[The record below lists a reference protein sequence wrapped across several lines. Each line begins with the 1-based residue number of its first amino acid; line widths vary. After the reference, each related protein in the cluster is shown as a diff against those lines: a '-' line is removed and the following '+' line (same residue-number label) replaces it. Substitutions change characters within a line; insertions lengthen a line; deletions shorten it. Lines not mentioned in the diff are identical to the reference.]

1 MDAPSP
7 DEIFSR
13 YRCQELNGIDIERLD
28 HPGDVVESASL
39 AAVDL
44 PKTNY
49 QLALPDDVIRQSL
62 SSLQVE
68 GVICACS
75 KHQQILPSGER
86 AGFCIGDGAGIG
98 KGRQISACI
107 LENFLR
113 GRSKHLWISTS
124 NDLYFDAC
132 RDMKD
137 LRAHIPVIKSL
148 QDLEQRLNKP
158 SQGILFTT
166 YATLASRN
174 NNCLRMRQ
182 IIDWL
187 GGDSW
192 DGVLVFD
199 EAHKAKHGSTK
210 EGQGTLAASSVL
222 YLQSH
227 LPKARVL
234 YCSATGISDIRNMAY
249 LSRIQLY
256 GPGTPFATFDDLVAK
271 LANKDM
277 SILEMLAQELKLN
290 GFYVARNFS
299 YAGAEF
305 EDMHV
310 HLSES
315 QMVMYNDAVALLGE
329 IRDGMEEAAAL
340 TRSDNAWNRAFW
352 GSVQRFFRILCVS
365 MKVDAVIE
373 EAKRSLEEG
382 FAIVIGLQ
390 STGEAAIESLDVKP
404 GRSYNLVSVTREILL
419 NLVGNHFPVMTKDG
433 SMSTAAVEMV
443 TRLRDALI
451 EKILAANLPG
461 NFLDELIDGLGG
473 PEHVAE
479 LTGRRGRLVRES
491 KHSWKYELRASD
503 SEIDSINVRENQLFN
518 DGKKLV
524 AIVSDAASTGISLHA
539 SRKVNNQRRRIHYT
553 IELPWSA
560 DKAIQQMGR
569 SHRSNQTSAPVYR
582 LVFTNVGGEKRFA
595 AAVAKRLQSLG
606 ALTRGDRRASGF
618 NMQSFHYDSPA
629 GKRALRI
636 MFDHIVAQAPVLPQG
651 ISPGIFDSLQDG
663 KQCDIAS
670 VHATLRKLIDSMGLT
685 DVPRSS
691 RKSGESDVI
700 KKFLN
705 RLLAIPIQDQQTL
718 FLYFE
723 AILNEEMRRE
733 MYSEGQISFSKVS
746 REREPVELWKDDIS
760 GLETIRHDL
769 LMDRG
774 TSWDEALSLL
784 QSQSTEIET
793 NGFYQSKRPLRGSSI
808 HPVCLILLSKTS
820 KKFGIIRPATG
831 KATAELFEHEIKSK
845 YVSISSE
852 SAKERWESSFET
864 SQATCIHG
872 GGCQLGSKCIV
883 GRRLLPTTLLSGS
896 VVRIWDVLE
905 LVLHKHERTLT
916 RVERSMRVLRIDS
929 LDGDSGQSVVGLRY
943 PRQLLPEV
951 IEILQSKQTSGG
963 ANRGQRASLI
973 EAISPINPGYMKRA
987 FVEPQRSIKSFFGKA
1002 NSNGSHSKKARA
1014 EISPSTIG
1022 KIREMGFSETQARR
1036 ALARS
1041 NNSLSQAI
1049 EYLIENN
1056 FVDLS

>member
-1 MDAPSP
+1 MDTPSS

-13 YRCQELNGIDIERLD
+13 YRCQNLNGIDVEKLD

-44 PKTNY
+44 PKTDY
-49 QLALPDDVIRQSL
+49 QLALPNDVIRQSL

-68 GVICACS
+68 GVIYACS
-75 KHQQILPSGER
+75 KHQEILPSGER

-137 LRAHIPVIKSL
+137 LGAHIPVIKSL
-148 QDLEQRLNKP
+148 QDLEERLNKP

-174 NNCLRMRQ
+174 NNSLRMRQ
-182 IIDWL
+182 IVEWL

-210 EGQGTLAASSVL
+210 KGQGTFVASSVL
-222 YLQSH
+222 SLQKS

-305 EDMHV
+305 EDMQV
-310 HLSES
+310 NLSES
-315 QMVMYNDAVALLGE
+315 QIAMYDGAVALLGD

-340 TRSDNAWNRAFW
+340 TGSDNAWNRAFW
-352 GSVQRFFRILCVS
+352 GTVQRFFKILCVS
-365 MKVDAVIE
+365 MKVDAVMQ
-373 EAKRSLEEG
+373 EAKQSLEQG
-382 FAIVIGLQ
+382 YAIVIGLQ
-390 STGEAAIESLDVKP
+390 STGEAAVESLDLKP

-419 NLVGNHFPVMTKDG
+419 NLVRNHFPFGKDRKL
-433 SMSTAAVEMV
+433 SAAAADMV
-443 TRLRDALI
+443 GEKRDALV
-451 EKILAANLPG
+451 ENILSANLPG

-473 PEHVAE
+473 PDHVAE
-479 LTGRRGRLVRES
+479 LTGRRGRLVKES
-491 KHSWKYELRASD
+491 KNSWKYELRASD

-539 SRKVNNQRRRIHYT
+539 SRKVSNQRRRIHYT

-636 MFDHIVAQAPVLPQG
+636 MFDHILAQAPVLPPG
-651 ISPGIFDSLQDG
+651 ISPSIFDSLKG
-663 KQCDIAS
+663 SKECNIAS
-670 VHATLRKLIDSMGLT
+670 VHADMKKLIDDMGLE
-685 DVPRSS
+685 VPRSS

-705 RLLAIPIQDQQTL
+705 RLLAIPIRDQQLL
-718 FLYFE
+718 FSYFE

-733 MYSEGQISFSKVS
+733 MYSEGQISFSRVS
-746 REREPVELWKDDIS
+746 RERDPIALWQDGTS

-769 LMDRG
+769 QIDRG

-784 QSQSTEIET
+784 ESQSTEIEA
-793 NGFYQSKRPLRGSSI
+793 NGFYQTKRPLRGSSI
-808 HPVCLILLSKTS
+808 HPVCLIILNETS

-831 KATAELFEHEIKSK
+831 KSTSELFEHEIKSK
-845 YVSISSE
+845 YASISAD

-896 VVRIWDVLE
+896 VVRIWDILE
-905 LVLHKHERTLT
+905 AVLHRHERTLT
-916 RVERSMRVLRIDS
+916 RIERSMRVLRIDS
-929 LDGDSGQSVVGLRY
+929 LDDSGQSVVGLRY
-943 PRQLLPEV
+943 PRRILPEV
-951 IEILQSKQTSGG
+951 IEILESKQISG
-963 ANRGQRASLI
+963 APNQGQRSSMM
-973 EAISPINPGYMKRA
+973 EAVTPVNPGYMKRA
-987 FVEPQRSIKSFFGKA
+987 FVEPQRSIKSFFGKL
-1002 NSNGSHSKKARA
+1002 NSNGSLSKKARA

-1022 KIREMGFSETQARR
+1022 KIQEMGFSETQAKR

-1049 EYLIENN
+1049 EYLIENE